1 MAKAGKD
8 TQSTKGRKKAAT
20 QTPRQYS
27 ALEKCRAVLAVWTER
42 RSVSE
47 ICKELGVSW
56 THLSNWQD
64 KALAGMVKALETRRR
79 DREQKPPAL
88 SERLQKLLAK
98 KGLSREGRPLK
109 ADLQKRLSSLAEGQS
124 TASEERETT
133 RP

>member
-1 MAKAGKD
+1 MAKAAKD
-8 TQSTKGRKKAAT
+8 PQSTKGRKKNAARST
-20 QTPRQYS
+20 RQYT

-79 DREQKPPAL
+79 DREQKLPAL

-98 KGLSREGRPLK
+98 KGLSKEDKPLK
-109 ADLQKRLSSLAEGQS
+109 ADLQKRLSSLAESQSSQS
-124 TASEERETT
+124 TAPEKTT
-133 RP
+133 